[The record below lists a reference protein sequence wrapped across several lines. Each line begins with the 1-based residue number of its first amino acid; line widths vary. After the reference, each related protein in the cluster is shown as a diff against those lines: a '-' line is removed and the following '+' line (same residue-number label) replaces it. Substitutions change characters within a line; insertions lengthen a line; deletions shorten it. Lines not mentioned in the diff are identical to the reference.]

1 MSTHRLFTIDSAD
14 RTRVWDIRL
23 STEAPGIE
31 YRDGLENGKL
41 KDWMFKASKPMNIGK
56 SNETT
61 AEQQAALMLDAEIGI
76 KLRNNYFY
84 SVEEARSNKL
94 FLPMLADKYEKRA
107 AKLKYP
113 LYVQPK
119 YDGSRCNIYYS
130 EAQNRVVAMSRTGKE
145 VVSIPHIVNQLTNY
159 LTANKNI
166 ILDGEIYNHALK
178 DNFEELMSLTRQTK
192 PSVSDLEKSA
202 SMLKY
207 YVYDLYN
214 KDYADMPFGSRKDKI
229 ITDLPELQANPIGSV
244 VLVPTWE
251 VNNDTALKSWEN
263 SWLEHGYEGIMVRVP
278 NAPYKVD
285 GRSADLLKKKIFTD
299 EEFEIV
305 DILEGDAVWKGCA
318 KTVIIRLPDGRTQGA
333 GLKGDF
339 DTNKTRLLTKE
350 QYIGKLATICYFG
363 TTNDGLLRFPV
374 CKDMARPDFV
384 NNK

>member
-1 MSTHRLFTIDSAD
+1 MTRLYTIDSAD
-14 RTRVWDIRL
+14 RVRVWDIQVVTL
-23 STEAPGIE
+23 GVPGIQ
-31 YRDGLENGKL
+31 YRGGLENGKL
-41 KDWMFKASKPMNIGK
+41 TDWTFKSTPPVNIGK

-61 AEQQAALMLDAEIGI
+61 AEQQAKNTMNNEIGI
-76 KLRNNYFY
+76 KLRNNYFHTM
-84 SVEEARSNKL
+84 EEARNNKL

-229 ITDLPELQANPIGSV
+229 ITDLPELQANPVGSV

-339 DTNKTRLLTKE
+339 DTNRTRLLTKE
-350 QYIGKLATICYFG
+350 QYIGKLATVCYFG
-363 TTNDGLLRFPV
+363 TTSDGLLRFPV
-374 CKDMARPDFV
+374 CKDMARPDYV